1 MRNVSMIAIAIATI
15 GGATIDEA
23 GACDL
28 HSPIFEVTG
37 FPISPLQVAV
47 LGGARVEERSAMPTL
62 QLAGMPASPHQI
74 AVLTRRKPVRMVE
87 AAAVL
92 SLSSLGREASNLP
105 RSATVAVG
113 PACVPD

>member
-1 MRNVSMIAIAIATI
+1 MRNVFLIAIAIATI
-15 GGATIDEA
+15 GGASVDKA

-28 HSPIFEVTG
+28 RLPMFEVTG
-37 FPISPLQVAV
+37 FPITPLQVAV
-47 LGGARVEERSAMPTL
+47 LGGAHIEERSAMPTL
-62 QLAGMPASPHQI
+62 NLVGMPASPHQI

-92 SLSSLGREASNLP
+92 TLSSLGREASNLP